1 MARSG
6 TMEPMAIPIWLRAV
20 LVGFVVGISVEA
32 SAPAH
37 AASDSQASPGET
49 LTEGPGQASAGRP
62 AVALQ
67 AGWWSA
73 EAEWRTHLGLYGA
86 VGVPWVMVPLSLM
99 GGASW
104 ALPVGGRLGFDL
116 PLSPRWSVRASGH
129 AATMVSNEQSK
140 CGCVD
145 EGPTWRTFL
154 FAEVG
159 VRHQRP
165 SGVVFG
171 ADLPLF
177 GMRTPNHRFPPPV
190 SLAFTQAYIGYS
202 WGR

>member
-1 MARSG
+1 
-6 TMEPMAIPIWLRAV
+6 MEPMAIPLWVRTL
-20 LVGFVVGISVEA
+20 LVAFVVGISVEA
-32 SAPAH
+32 SAPAR
-37 AASDSQASPGET
+37 ASTDSQAPPDET

-86 VGVPWVMVPLSLM
+86 VGVPWVMVPLSILNH
-99 GGASW
+99 ATW
-104 ALPVGGRLGFDL
+104 VVPLAGRLGFDL

-129 AATMVSNEQSK
+129 AAITVANERGK
-140 CGCVD
+140 CGCAD
-145 EGPTWRTFL
+145 DGPIWRTFL

-159 VRHQRP
+159 VRYQRP

-177 GMRTPNHRFPPPV
+177 GMRTPHHWFPPPV